1 MKKKFWTLVSLLCAT
16 AMCLP
21 LAACGGNNNGTAKA
35 VAYVSMDIN
44 PSIEFTLDK
53 NNKVISVYGANEDGQ
68 VLLYKESGIIG
79 ADIENAV
86 EKVTN
91 LAIELGYLD
100 ENNTVVQTSVTANSA
115 AEKLLEKVNAKI
127 TATANGS
134 SLSVTC
140 DGAEAYSLLRKFD
153 NIKAQYPDNAAIQA
167 LTPEKLKLVISAS
180 ETGKISLE
188 AAAESDTSQLLEFV
202 SDAHKEAKEYATAA
216 YNKAKAAADGV
227 YEKAVSAAVDGIY
240 TAYYAVHHPLNAY
253 YGLAYQG
260 YKTTAT
266 AMRVLSE
273 TLFYAERVS
282 EEPLNERQIA
292 AVSKALGLGENVD
305 ALKNSDGEITVK
317 SIEAYAD
324 KLFKNSQTAVQ
335 LEDVKQKLTAALNS
349 AENEIRTKTDEASK
363 KYENEISVIKESL
376 ITIADG
382 IKNLENLVPATVK
395 EQITVML
402 KDFGDIAKQVE
413 RVVSDGKI
421 TADEVRTIADSLNIK
436 SEEMLKKIESDLTAN
451 ELKEVKD
458 LQQKALD
465 ALTDAKAKFDQAVT
479 KAETEAKQRLEDLK
493 NTRVEKR

>member
-1 MKKKFWTLVSLLCAT
+1 
-16 AMCLP
+16 
-21 LAACGGNNNGTAKA
+21 
-35 VAYVSMDIN
+35 
-44 PSIEFTLDK
+44 
-53 NNKVISVYGANEDGQ
+53 
-68 VLLYKESGIIG
+68 
-79 ADIENAV
+79 
-86 EKVTN
+86 
-91 LAIELGYLD
+91 
-100 ENNTVVQTSVTANSA
+100 
-115 AEKLLEKVNAKI
+115 
-127 TATANGS
+127 
-134 SLSVTC
+134 
-140 DGAEAYSLLRKFD
+140 
-153 NIKAQYPDNAAIQA
+153 
-167 LTPEKLKLVISAS
+167 
-180 ETGKISLE
+180 
-188 AAAESDTSQLLEFV
+188 
-202 SDAHKEAKEYATAA
+202 
-216 YNKAKAAADGV
+216 
-227 YEKAVSAAVDGIY
+227 
-240 TAYYAVHHPLNAY
+240 
-253 YGLAYQG
+253 
-260 YKTTAT
+260 
-266 AMRVLSE
+266 MRVLSE

>member
-1 MKKKFWTLVSLLCAT
+1 M
-16 AMCLP
+16 
-21 LAACGGNNNGTAKA
+21 
-35 VAYVSMDIN
+35 
-44 PSIEFTLDK
+44 
-53 NNKVISVYGANEDGQ
+53 
-68 VLLYKESGIIG
+68 
-79 ADIENAV
+79 
-86 EKVTN
+86 
-91 LAIELGYLD
+91 
-100 ENNTVVQTSVTANSA
+100 
-115 AEKLLEKVNAKI
+115 
-127 TATANGS
+127 
-134 SLSVTC
+134 
-140 DGAEAYSLLRKFD
+140 
-153 NIKAQYPDNAAIQA
+153 
-167 LTPEKLKLVISAS
+167 
-180 ETGKISLE
+180 
-188 AAAESDTSQLLEFV
+188 
-202 SDAHKEAKEYATAA
+202 
-216 YNKAKAAADGV
+216 
-227 YEKAVSAAVDGIY
+227 SAAVDGIY

-402 KDFGDIAKQVE
+402 KDFGNIAKQVE